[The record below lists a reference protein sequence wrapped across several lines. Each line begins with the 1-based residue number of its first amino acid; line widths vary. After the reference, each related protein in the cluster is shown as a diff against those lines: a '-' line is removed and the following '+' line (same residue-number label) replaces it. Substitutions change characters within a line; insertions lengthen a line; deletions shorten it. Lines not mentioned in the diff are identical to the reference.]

1 MTTPSAPVLAGAAE
15 AVDLARHLVDGAC
28 ASVRE
33 HGGIDANQVVAYD
46 AAHAAAAV
54 ATARA
59 ALEYGQCG
67 EVEAR
72 IAAVFVAD
80 VVADLAGKV
89 AGREAEWGVEPEW
102 AAPAAGF
109 LGAAGSRGAGRA
121 GRDRRA
127 PAPR

>member
-1 MTTPSAPVLAGAAE
+1 MLAGAAE
-15 AVDLARHLVDGAC
+15 AVDLAQHLVDGAC

-46 AAHAAAAV
+46 VAHAAAAV
-54 ATARA
+54 TTARA
-59 ALEYGQCG
+59 ALEYGQRG

-72 IAAVFVAD
+72 IAAAFVAD

-89 AGREAEWGVEPEW
+89 AGREAAVGGRARVGRARGGIP
-102 AAPAAGF
+102 P
-109 LGAAGSRGAGRA
+109 GAAGSRGAGRA